1 MELVEKSMGIESVTE
16 NYRPIGF
23 RIGDVGFRNVPKSD
37 IPYPKSNGVRVKMCG
52 KSAQRS
58 DANRDTDKP
67 CGLKCHVHRE
77 GATSVASLCC
87 SYSAGGRQIHFVGD
101 GESR

>member
-1 MELVEKSMGIESVTE
+1 MSQKITASLDFGLGISECAE
-16 NYRPIGF
+16 
-23 RIGDVGFRNVPKSD
+23 
-37 IPYPKSNGVRVKMCG
+37 IPNPKSNGVRVKMCG

-58 DANRDTDKP
+58 DANRRADKP

-77 GATSVASLCC
+77 GATSVVSLYC